1 MSNSAFQNVLH
12 CVIIQ
17 AYSTFLRIVVQFIL
31 LTHSRELLRA
41 SNTGQLVL
49 QVLGDRARVIEW
61 HRKQPDMALLAAI
74 EAGRVGLV
82 FPTDDDS
89 LNVSVDNA
97 KHVNA
102 PAKDC
107 VPHLEYLLLLD
118 ATWQEARKMY
128 NQSPYLKSVVKVGL
142 QPTHAS
148 IYPLRRNQLEGGLC
162 TAECVALLLE
172 KAGEA
177 GLAQQ
182 LTECLKGFVER

>member
-1 MSNSAFQNVLH
+1 M
-12 CVIIQ
+12 
-17 AYSTFLRIVVQFIL
+17 QFIL

-41 SNTGQLVL
+41 NNTGQLVL
-49 QVLGDRARVIEW
+49 QVLGERARVIEW
-61 HRKQPDMALLAAI
+61 HRKLPDAALLAAI
-74 EAGRVGLV
+74 EGGCVGLV

-89 LNVSVDNA
+89 AQLNLDATASVNITANDSA
-97 KHVNA
+97 QSF
-102 PAKDC
+102 
-107 VPHLEYLLLLD
+107 EYLLLLD

-182 LTECLKGFVER
+182 LTECLKGFIER